1 MSPITPTG
9 IASTLEKCCE
19 AWLKGGTSDT
29 LCFGVLL
36 HSMGLLHCGVK
47 ECQSVDGDT
56 STIPLEYVPASAPKP
71 DLAALVDSGPYH
83 NLAPFFDIW
92 DLCQLDASC
101 RELRHSHRSSGS
113 AWFARGEQDWQGIHL
128 GDDGV
133 YSSSSSLDWKK
144 RYLHFSQQALT
155 FSLPFSG
162 REIHSVQEADECAQL
177 LSGVRTDMLQ
187 NVGLYMELEVLGNPD
202 RLTIS
207 VTDWDVGGCSSLSFS
222 PDAGM
227 VFIERAPFSL
237 PKQVSGKYLNAL
249 PALDQKQP
257 FHGELG
263 LFVNNGRIAF
273 FRRCRNGK
281 VTSQKGE
288 CVETGTS
295 DEGHWETSG
304 YVTDLTW
311 AAGNLLTPC
320 VAFRHAGDYRVKIG
334 KVCSKS
340 PMSHEAIC
348 GVTAAAV
355 TAARPRWQCF
365 NLDETE

>member
-1 MSPITPTG
+1 MAPIPPT
-9 IASTLEKCCE
+9 ALSSALDKCCVVL
-19 AWLKGGTSDT
+19 LKGSTSDT
-29 LCFGVLL
+29 LCCGALL
-36 HSMGLLHCGVK
+36 HSMGLLDCGVK
-47 ECQSVDGDT
+47 ERLPVACDT
-56 STIPLEYVPASAPKP
+56 PTIPLKHVPVSAPQP

-83 NLAPFFDIW
+83 NLASFFDIW

-101 RELRHSHRSSGS
+101 RELRHCHRSSGS

-133 YSSSSSLDWKK
+133 YSSSSTSDWKK
-144 RYLHFSQQALT
+144 RYLNFSQQALT
-155 FSLPFSG
+155 FALPFSG
-162 REIHSVQEADECAQL
+162 REIISVQEADECAQL

-187 NVGLYMELEVLGNPD
+187 NDGLYIELEVLANPD

-227 VFIERAPFSL
+227 VFIERAPFSS

-249 PALDQKQP
+249 PALDQKQS

-263 LFVNNGRIAF
+263 LFVCAGRIAF

-281 VTSQKGE
+281 VTSHKGE
-288 CVETGTS
+288 CVETDTS

-304 YVTDLTW
+304 YVMDLSW
-311 AAGNLLTPC
+311 AQGNLLTPC
-320 VAFRHAGDYRVKIG
+320 VAFRHAGDYRVKISQ
-334 KVCSKS
+334 VCSQP

-348 GVTAAAV
+348 GVTAAAKTV
-355 TAARPRWQCF
+355 GRPRWQCF